1 MRGFRFLA
9 ALTALCAVLGLGVP
23 SQAYAGPCETLVCMS
38 GLVGNGSPAGGC
50 GSPISKYFSIIRF
63 GFWGGYS
70 PSRTAAARQ
79 RYLMSCPGSA
89 LNIQWVTAIQLAYG
103 VIP

>member
-1 MRGFRFLA
+1 MRRIRLVA
-9 ALTALCAVLGLGVP
+9 AGAALCAVLGIGMPGV
-23 SQAYAGPCETLVCMS
+23 AHAGPCETLVCMS

-50 GSPISKYFSIIRF
+50 GSPIGKYFSIIRF
-63 GFWGGYS
+63 GFWGYS

-89 LNIQWVTAIQLAYG
+89 MNVQWVSAIQAVYG
-103 VIP
+103 TVP